1 MQVFMSLLFLLKKKK
16 ANALTSLSQV
26 HYFKCKRMNIT
37 NLGEGLVIVLYF
49 ITQSVAILSAI
60 F

>member
-1 MQVFMSLLFLLKKKK
+1 MSLLFLLKKKK